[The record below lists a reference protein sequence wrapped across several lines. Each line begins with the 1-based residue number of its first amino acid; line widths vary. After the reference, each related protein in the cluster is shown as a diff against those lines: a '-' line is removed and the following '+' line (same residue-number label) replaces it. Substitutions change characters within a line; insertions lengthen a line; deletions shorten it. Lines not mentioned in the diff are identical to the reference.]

1 MNTDTDAESAFL
13 FLDPEREESA
23 LVVDSEA
30 GVISTALGMLGDF
43 SAAFTQRLTL
53 ICNVR
58 LAHCARQKIQRF
70 SWRWE
75 LKFWQLLHESSPH
88 FSPAYQCY
96 PY

>member
-1 MNTDTDAESAFL
+1 MNTDIDAESAFL

-58 LAHCARQKIQRF
+58 LAHC
-70 SWRWE
+70 
-75 LKFWQLLHESSPH
+75 SSEN
-88 FSPAYQCY
+88 PAIFMALGTEILAAAA
-96 PY
+96 